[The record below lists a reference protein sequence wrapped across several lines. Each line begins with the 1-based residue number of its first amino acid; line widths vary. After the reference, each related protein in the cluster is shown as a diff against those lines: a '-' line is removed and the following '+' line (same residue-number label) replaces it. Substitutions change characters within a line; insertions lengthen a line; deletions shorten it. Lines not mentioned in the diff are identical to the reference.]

1 MDEYLNKLKKDL
13 DTEIRKTQG
22 LDDISRE
29 KLDKLLSY
37 VDMKLQE
44 PQNPAHDQLLIGHL
58 EGNIRHFE
66 VTHPDLTMVMNNML
80 TMLSNL
86 GI

>member
-1 MDEYLNKLKKDL
+1 MDENLKKLKMDL
-13 DTEIRKTQG
+13 DAEIRKMNG

-29 KLDKLLSY
+29 KLDKLVSY
-37 VDMKLQE
+37 VDIKLQK
-44 PQNPAHDQLLIGHL
+44 PYDPANHERLIGHL
-58 EGNIRHFE
+58 EDNIHYFE

-80 TMLSNL
+80 ILLSNL

>member
-1 MDEYLNKLKKDL
+1 MDENLKKLKMDL
-13 DTEIRKTQG
+13 DAKIRKMEG

-29 KLDKLLSY
+29 KLDKLVSY
-37 VDMKLQE
+37 VDMKLQK
-44 PQNPAHDQLLIGHL
+44 PYDPVNHDRLIGHL
-58 EGNIRHFE
+58 EDTIHYFE
-66 VTHPDLTMVMNNML
+66 VTHPDLTLVMNNML

>member
-1 MDEYLNKLKKDL
+1 MDENLKKLKMDL
-13 DTEIRKTQG
+13 DAEIRRTKD

-29 KLDKLLSY
+29 KLDKLLGY
-37 VDMKLQE
+37 LDTKVQTPNDPE
-44 PQNPAHDQLLIGHL
+44 NHDQLIGHL
-58 EGNIRHFE
+58 EDSIHHFE
-66 VTHPDLTMVMNNML
+66 ATHPDLTMVMNNLL

>member
-1 MDEYLNKLKKDL
+1 MDENLKKLKMDL
-13 DTEIRKTQG
+13 DAEIRKMSR

-29 KLDKLLSY
+29 KLDKLLNY
-37 VDMKLQE
+37 VDIKLQK
-44 PQNPAHDQLLIGHL
+44 PSDPANHDRLIGYL
-58 EGNIRHFE
+58 EDDIHYFE
-66 VTHPDLTMVMNNML
+66 ATHPDLTLVMNNML

>member
-1 MDEYLNKLKKDL
+1 MDENLKRLKMDL
-13 DTEIRKTQG
+13 DAEIRKMKG
-22 LDDISRE
+22 LDDVSRE

-37 VDMKLQE
+37 LDAKEQRPDDPE
-44 PQNPAHDQLLIGHL
+44 NHDQLIGHL
-58 EGNIRHFE
+58 EDNIHFFE
-66 VTHPDLTMVMNNML
+66 VAYPELTMVMNKLL